1 MAIVSIYNLKLIF
14 PPIIHLQKNEMS
26 INIDL
31 EFFPQTIT
39 Y

>member
-14 PPIIHLQKNEMS
+14 PPIIHLQKNEMT
-26 INIDL
+26 ININF
-31 EFFPQTIT
+31 EIFPQTIT